1 MVLWDNLEGPDG
13 EEGGSGVQEGGDIWD
28 AFLSLSLYIYI
39 HTYVGFPDS
48 ASSKEPACQ
57 CRCKR
62 QRVQYLDQE
71 DPPEEGMATHSS
83 ILAYR
88 IPWMEE
94 PGGLPSIGLQRV
106 GRD

>member
-1 MVLWDNLEGPDG
+1 MGRKVGAGFRREGTYGMP
-13 EEGGSGVQEGGDIWD
+13 
-28 AFLSLSLYIYI
+28 FSLSIYIYI

-71 DPPEEGMATHSS
+71 DPLEEGMAS

-94 PGGLPSIGLQRV
+94 SGGLHIG
-106 GRD
+106 